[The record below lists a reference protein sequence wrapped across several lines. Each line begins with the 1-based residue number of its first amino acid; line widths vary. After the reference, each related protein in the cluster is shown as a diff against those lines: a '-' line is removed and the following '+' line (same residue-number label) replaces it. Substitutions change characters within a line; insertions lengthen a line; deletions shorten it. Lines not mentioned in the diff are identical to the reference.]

1 MGDGFSF
8 WSRLFFKKGLQLY
21 FFQNGDGR
29 LWFGLS
35 LERMIQ
41 WGRREGNLKR
51 RGWGGRLISYINFWV
66 EFVNIIFFSGY
77 SDKGILASRKLSM

>member
-1 MGDGFSF
+1 MVAA
-8 WSRLFFKKGLQLY
+8 FFKKGLQLY

-35 LERMIQ
+35 LERVIE
-41 WGRREGNLKR
+41 WSRGEGNLER
-51 RGWGGRLISYINFWV
+51 RGGGRLNSYINFWV

-77 SDKGILASRKLSM
+77 SDKGILASNFFKRHNL

>member
-1 MGDGFSF
+1 MVAAF
-8 WSRLFFKKGLQLY
+8 LKKGLQLY

-35 LERMIQ
+35 LERMIE
-41 WGRREGNLKR
+41 WKR
-51 RGWGGRLISYINFWV
+51 GKEIWRGGGGVRLNSYINFWV

-77 SDKGILASRKLSM
+77 SDKGILASNFFKRHNL